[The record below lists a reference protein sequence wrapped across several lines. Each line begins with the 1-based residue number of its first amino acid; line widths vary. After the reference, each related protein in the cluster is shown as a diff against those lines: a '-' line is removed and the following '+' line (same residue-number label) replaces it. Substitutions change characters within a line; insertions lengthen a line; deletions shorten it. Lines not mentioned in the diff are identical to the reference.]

1 MKSFSAMM
9 AFVLSFPSP
18 TRATTWYTLDGTLAS
33 AISEYSGQEIDYAFD
48 SDSSTYADLCC
59 SGYPAQWVAYEFSEA
74 TSVSVYS
81 MMSSDGECPYDWT
94 FQGWDD
100 AGGVWV
106 TLDTQT
112 GQGCDDYVTYTYTL
126 SSTEFYQK
134 YQWDITAGEGGNSNG
149 YRIRELGLGVT
160 PGDPSPLPTPQPTG
174 SPLPTFYPTFY
185 PTVSPTV
192 LPTATG
198 NPSTL
203 PTISAVPTKAPSD
216 APTATPTGNPTPVPT
231 REPTPLPTPVPS
243 VVMNYKVPEKGTE
256 ATQKDFNIGK
266 VVPQRIPP
274 QMVDTAFTI
283 LKNMAPAGY

>member
-1 MKSFSAMM
+1 M

-33 AISEYSGQEIDYAFD
+33 AISEYSGNELDYAFD

-59 SGYPAQWVAYEFSEA
+59 TGYPAQWLAYEFSEA
-74 TSVSVYS
+74 TSVSAYS
-81 MMSSDGECPYDWT
+81 MMTTSEECPVDWT

-126 SSTEFYQK
+126 SSTESYQK

-149 YRIRELGLGVT
+149 YQIRELGLGYT
-160 PGDPSPLPTPQPTG
+160 APSPTARPTG
-174 SPLPTFYPTFY
+174 PSVAPTFY

-192 LPTATG
+192 LPTVTG

-216 APTATPTGNPTPVPT
+216 APTATPTVNPTPVPT

-283 LKNMAPAGY
+283 LKNSEL